1 MNISTALCGEQTIIP
16 AIIAFP
22 RGSLPVIPPL
32 HTPLAPGR
40 PASGRPA
47 IPAQGLLH
55 SPIRDYNSMK
65 ASDDLHKLIASLT
78 KAEKRY
84 CRLHIEKGAGR
95 DATRSLKLFDAVA
108 ALPAYGE
115 EALRRKLAGTIQPA
129 HLPAA
134 KNYLYASVL
143 RALRAFNSR
152 KLIRT
157 QVRELIESAYVLIN
171 KGLLEQ
177 GEKMTAKAKRMARAH
192 DLFEA
197 ELEVKRL
204 EWSVSF
210 HRLHAD
216 LSPENLEAYHTDLNG
231 ILERGRNYWE
241 FKRLM
246 TAMSRMMVMEAKP
259 RTPGER
265 KVYDDLMSHPLLSSE
280 SNALGQNARQIYFDL
295 HRIYHLMT
303 CNYQAGYAHSLKHI
317 RMYQELEEMNNPN
330 PIDHATIV
338 YTHLCIC
345 VKLGKLEEAGAAYR
359 EVIRIGE
366 EAGFRSV
373 SLQRL
378 AYESAISLH
387 LAQGD
392 YRKVAALG
400 TEAERFLESNTDT
413 SLRQARVAMRFY
425 IAVACF
431 LTEDYRRAAEMLHPV
446 LNNPDR
452 EIRPDLQSLARLLK
466 LMIHLE
472 AGDIDFLPYL
482 WRSAYR
488 HLCRNGGPHQ
498 LERAILDFMRRM
510 PEARSASEMKRAF
523 QEFKR
528 KIETLAANPDQTET
542 AIALN
547 ILPWL
552 ERKLGNEPPAGSH
565 ATEALTGTHAIEQAR
580 LKLAAASLPPGR

>member
-1 MNISTALCGEQTIIP
+1 
-16 AIIAFP
+16 
-22 RGSLPVIPPL
+22 
-32 HTPLAPGR
+32 
-40 PASGRPA
+40 
-47 IPAQGLLH
+47 
-55 SPIRDYNSMK
+55 MK

-84 CRLHIEKGAGR
+84 CRLHLEKGAGR

-108 ALPAYGE
+108 ALPAYSE
-115 EALRRKLAGTIQPA
+115 EALRRKLAGALRPA
-129 HLPAA
+129 HIPAA
-134 KNYLYASVL
+134 KNYLYGSIL
-143 RALRAFNSR
+143 RGLRAFNSR

-157 QVRELIESAYVLIN
+157 QVRELIEGAHLLVD

-177 GEKMTAKAKRMARAH
+177 GEKMIAKAKRMARTH

-216 LSPENLEAYHTDLNG
+216 LTPENLEAYHADLNE
-231 ILERGRNYWE
+231 ILDRARNYWE

-246 TAMSRMMVMEAKP
+246 TVMSRMMVVEAKP

-265 KVYDDLMSHPLLSSE
+265 KAYDDLMAHPLLASE
-280 SNALGQNARQIYFDL
+280 SNALGHNARQIYFDL
-295 HRIYHLMT
+295 HRIYYLMT
-303 CNYQAGYAHSLKHI
+303 RNYQAGYAHSLKHI
-317 RMYQELEEMNNPN
+317 RIYEELNQMKNPN

-345 VKLGKLEEAGAAYR
+345 VKLGKMEEAEAAYR
-359 EVIRIGE
+359 EVTRIGR

-373 SLQRL
+373 SLKRL
-378 AYESAISLH
+378 AYESAISLY
-387 LAQGD
+387 LAQGE

-400 TEAERFLESNTDT
+400 AEAESFLNANNDS

-425 IAVACF
+425 IAIACF
-431 LTEDYRRAAEMLHPV
+431 LTGENRRAAEILHPV

-452 EIRPDLQSLARLLK
+452 TIRPDLQSLARLLK

-472 AGDIDFLPYL
+472 AGDMEVLPYL

-488 HLCRNGGPHQ
+488 HLCRNGGLHQ
-498 LERAILDFMRRM
+498 LERTILDFMRRM
-510 PEARSASEMKRAF
+510 PEARSAGEMRRALR
-523 QEFKR
+523 EFKG
-528 KIETLAANPDQTET
+528 KIEVLAANPEQTET
-542 AIALN
+542 AITLN

-552 ERKLGNEPPAGSH
+552 ERKLGNEAPSPAMASPHGSGTRAHRMDPAGWNS
-565 ATEALTGTHAIEQAR
+565 AG
-580 LKLAAASLPPGR
+580 AAPTR